1 MEKNTSKT
9 ASKKAMHEV
18 EYVKL
23 QDFGYE
29 KSGNVKGDPEV
40 YVSYLDRIMNG
51 DLVDENYKGIPD
63 SEKNEKRGKIKTLEK
78 KLDELE
84 GGNKKFEDEIT
95 GKEKKIDQYRQ
106 QLLQIH
112 EDREKDH
119 EKLLKDSFNPLKF
132 SINLFILIVLTVY
145 LFFFYISAAYKAL
158 YTDLEKIA
166 TNIAE
171 GIGTGSIL
179 PSPYELTEAIR
190 YNYLLFL
197 IPFVFYAFG
206 WAFHIILELK
216 HKLKFLFLSL
226 LIVLT
231 FIVDSLMAFIIHSN
245 TESAKELMG
254 LSSISWA
261 RSPTF
266 YIILAFGFL
275 AYILWS
281 ILLDSLLRE
290 WAKKQITGNL
300 KKIIKHLRGDIKILQ
315 KKLTPL
321 GPVKKEIDILRE
333 EVGTMMIG
341 NLKRYIDQFTTGWIS
356 YAAAGNLKEVKT
368 KCLKVKKDFEDKNN
382 IRSGVVKV
390 VSRRG

>member
-1 MEKNTSKT
+1 
-9 ASKKAMHEV
+9 
-18 EYVKL
+18 
-23 QDFGYE
+23 
-29 KSGNVKGDPEV
+29 
-40 YVSYLDRIMNG
+40 
-51 DLVDENYKGIPD
+51 
-63 SEKNEKRGKIKTLEK
+63 
-78 KLDELE
+78 
-84 GGNKKFEDEIT
+84 
-95 GKEKKIDQYRQ
+95 
-106 QLLQIH
+106 
-112 EDREKDH
+112 
-119 EKLLKDSFNPLKF
+119 
-132 SINLFILIVLTVY
+132 VLSVY

-158 YTDLEKIA
+158 YTDLEKITA
-166 TNIAE
+166 NIAE

-179 PSPYELTEAIR
+179 PSPYELAEAIR

-216 HKLKFLFLSL
+216 NKFKYFFLSA
-226 LIVLT
+226 LITLT
-231 FIVDSLMAFIIHSN
+231 FIVDALMASIIHSN

-254 LSSISWA
+254 LATKSWYSSS
-261 RSPTF
+261 TF

-315 KKLTPL
+315 KKLLPL
-321 GPVKKEIDILRE
+321 DPIKREIEILRE

-341 NLKRYIDQFTTGWIS
+341 NLKRYIDQFTTGWVS

-368 KCLKVKKDFEDKNN
+368 KCLKVKKDFEDKHN
-382 IRSGVVKV
+382 IRPGIVKV